1 MSRAALERKLPAGQR
16 LLLDTSA
23 LIAHLDGGE
32 EVSPVATHIVDG
44 PVREGRNPALVSMVS
59 VMEILVR
66 PLRDARPEYLHALD
80 FLVRHPNLQLQPVDL
95 PVAEEAARMRA
106 MFGLAAPDALIVATG
121 IANEATQLVTNDR
134 RWTSRLQRVKST
146 MSVIHLADYIPL

>member
-59 VMEILVR
+59 VMEILV
-66 PLRDARPEYLHALD
+66 
-80 FLVRHPNLQLQPVDL
+80 LQLRPVDL

-134 RWTSRLQRVKST
+134 RWT
-146 MSVIHLADYIPL
+146 

>member
-1 MSRAALERKLPAGQR
+1 
-16 LLLDTSA
+16 
-23 LIAHLDGGE
+23 
-32 EVSPVATHIVDG
+32 
-44 PVREGRNPALVSMVS
+44 
-59 VMEILVR
+59 
-66 PLRDARPEYLHALD
+66 
-80 FLVRHPNLQLQPVDL
+80 
-95 PVAEEAARMRA
+95 